1 LALGPR
7 TPDLWDAVGENAGRK
22 TELRAREQKERE
34 IERGTMAKYY
44 DVDDILAEQETLPT
58 VFNTE
63 VYALGRALD
72 PSCDSENLPAGS
84 SVNLPFWL
92 ADFLSHRKM
101 LKPHL
106 PKFLKKRLRDELQGE
121 AGCVDLRDRCKFFYE
136 LGRKL
141 CTLSELDGSEDLSEF
156 LLNTFTS
163 RFKEMLTTSH
173 VCSNETRET
182 YSKVLTNEELELF
195 TRAQASS
202 KAFERWIY
210 SKSTVISSRIK
221 RNKRKREWE
230 GQEFRFRTRPVV
242 SA

>member
-1 LALGPR
+1 MALGPR

-22 TELRAREQKERE
+22 SELRAREQKERE

-101 LKPHL
+101 LNAL
-106 PKFLKKRLRDELQGE
+106 PKEKLFQPMVAHM
-121 AGCVDLRDRCKFFYE
+121 AGNHC
-136 LGRKL
+136 
-141 CTLSELDGSEDLSEF
+141 
-156 LLNTFTS
+156 
-163 RFKEMLTTSH
+163 
-173 VCSNETRET
+173 
-182 YSKVLTNEELELF
+182 
-195 TRAQASS
+195 
-202 KAFERWIY
+202 
-210 SKSTVISSRIK
+210 
-221 RNKRKREWE
+221 
-230 GQEFRFRTRPVV
+230 
-242 SA
+242 